1 MKKEKVI
8 KDVKLSVRIP
18 RTERDFA
25 EKLMNK
31 KGIKLSKF
39 IRQAIKN
46 FIESQPPEPETQLS
60 LNN

>member
-25 EKLMNK
+25 EKLMNQ

-39 IRQAIKN
+39 IRQAISDFVKN
-46 FIESQPPEPETQLS
+46 QPESQLS

>member
-18 RTERDFA
+18 RDERDYA
-25 EKLMNK
+25 EKLMNE

-39 IRQAIKN
+39 IRQAILD
-46 FIESQPPEPETQLS
+46 FVSQSERLS
-60 LNN
+60 LN

>member
-1 MKKEKVI
+1 MKKEKI
-8 KDVKLSVRIP
+8 TKDVKLSVRISK
-18 RTERDFA
+18 TERDFA

-39 IRQAIKN
+39 VREAIKN
-46 FIESQPPEPETQLS
+46 FIESQPPERLS